1 MEVTRG
7 EIDGITENNLRT
19 ILTRLEQDYA
29 ADKEERLR
37 QERLSHEETMKAL
50 AASEREKAETARREQ
65 TLMEQGVVHKE
76 ELTKLRDFEADATS
90 RKRKKSAR
98 ISLFAERSARIV
110 FIIAGLVFAAIGVL
124 ALFSHLSAWLGVPA
138 AIVGFFH
145 LWCGFTGIKSS
156 RSSGSGSQHV
166 SSIL

>member
-1 MEVTRG
+1 MHRTLLERKFFLAVTLRCDRLKQCGRRYIAEVDRLKAEGRVSEQNHEVLRLSLNAPEELMEVTRG

-90 RKRKKSAR
+90 RKRKKVCTYQLICR
-98 ISLFAERSARIV
+98 EV
-110 FIIAGLVFAAIGVL
+110 
-124 ALFSHLSAWLGVPA
+124 
-138 AIVGFFH
+138 
-145 LWCGFTGIKSS
+145 C
-156 RSSGSGSQHV
+156 
-166 SSIL
+166 